1 MNPVAA
7 LDAFLRARQLDA
19 PDVTGLVVALSA
31 GPDSYA
37 LLCAA
42 KQLASDLGFS
52 LRAAHVHHGLHPDA
66 NRWAAL
72 AEQQAAA
79 WQIPLQILRVQVPT
93 QASVEGAARR
103 ARYDAIAALMSES
116 EALLLAHHQ
125 DDQAET
131 LLLRLMRGAGVQGLA
146 AMREQ
151 SLWRSRDAQ
160 LPVMLRWRPWLGQSR
175 YAITSWLN
183 SVSELPVV
191 QDPANIDPRFDR
203 SLLRHQL
210 VPLLQQRWPK
220 VSQLLARSSQQL
232 AQQADALNELSDA
245 LLQRLSGDGKT
256 LDISALN
263 LLSEA
268 SRQAVIARWLQSK
281 GSPTLPYR
289 YWPRVKLELLQAR
302 ADAQPQ
308 LAWAGWSLRRYRE
321 RLYLRHDELIKELP
335 AAINW
340 PNPLEPIEW
349 AGHLWSLNELCPHV
363 SKNDP
368 LLEVSWRIA
377 PRVGGERLLTV
388 LPPSK
393 APLALCDQQSSNCT
407 ISLKNWCQEQGV
419 PPWQRER
426 LVCVWAGEMVVA
438 VHLMPD
444 EA

>member
-1 MNPVAA
+1 MSPVAA

-19 PDVTGLVVALSA
+19 PSITGLVVALSA

-42 KQLASDLGFS
+42 KQAASALDFR
-52 LRAAHVHHGLHPDA
+52 LRAVHVHHGLHPDA
-66 NRWAAL
+66 DSWAML

-79 WQIPLQILRVQVPT
+79 WQIPLQILRVQVPV
-93 QASVEGAARR
+93 QASIEDAARR
-103 ARYDAIAALMSES
+103 ARYDAIATLMNER

-151 SLWRSRDAQ
+151 SLWRSSNTQ
-160 LPVMLRWRPWLGQSR
+160 LPAMLRWRPWLGQAR
-175 YAITSWLN
+175 HAITSWL
-183 SVSELPVV
+183 SSISELPVV
-191 QDPANIDPRFDR
+191 QDPANADPRFDR

-210 VPLLQQRWPK
+210 LPLLQQRWPEA
-220 VSQLLARSSQQL
+220 SQLLARSSQQL
-232 AQQADALNELSDA
+232 AQQADALNELSDD
-245 LLQRLSGDGKT
+245 LLQQLSGDGKT
-256 LDISALN
+256 LDIPALN
-263 LLSEA
+263 ALSEA
-268 SRQAVIARWLQSK
+268 SRQAVIARWLQRK
-281 GSPTLPYR
+281 GAPTLPYR

-321 RLYLRHDELIKELP
+321 RLYLRHDELISELP

-349 AGHLWSLNELCPHV
+349 AGHLWSLNELCPHL
-363 SKNDP
+363 SKNNP
-368 LLEVSWRIA
+368 LLEMPWRIA
-377 PRVGGERLLTV
+377 PRVGGERLI
-388 LPPSK
+388 
-393 APLALCDQQSSNCT
+393 DSNCLDET
-407 ISLKNWCQEQGV
+407 SALNHQQHSISLKNWCQEQSI
-419 PPWQRER
+419 PPWQRDR
-426 LVCVWAGEMVVA
+426 LICIWAGEVVVA
-438 VHLMPD
+438 VHLMAD

>member
-1 MNPVAA
+1 MSPAAA

-19 PDVTGLVVALSA
+19 PGITGLVVALSA

-42 KQLASDLGFS
+42 KQAALALGFR
-52 LRAAHVHHGLHPDA
+52 LRAVHVHHGLHLDA
-66 NRWAAL
+66 DSWAAL

-79 WQIPLQILRVQVPT
+79 WQIPLQTLRVQVPV
-93 QASVEGAARR
+93 QASIEDAARR
-103 ARYDAIAALMSES
+103 ARCDAIATLMNER

-151 SLWRSRDAQ
+151 SLWRSSNTQ
-160 LPVMLRWRPWLGQSR
+160 LPAMLRWRPWLGQAR
-175 YAITSWLN
+175 HAITSWL
-183 SVSELPVV
+183 SSISELPVV
-191 QDPANIDPRFDR
+191 QDPANADPRFDR

-210 VPLLQQRWPK
+210 LPLLQQRWPEA
-220 VSQLLARSSQQL
+220 SQLLARSSQQL
-232 AQQADALNELSDA
+232 AQQADALNELSDD
-245 LLQRLSGDGKT
+245 LLQQLSGDGKT
-256 LDISALN
+256 LDIPALN
-263 LLSEA
+263 ALSEA
-268 SRQAVIARWLQSK
+268 SRQAVIARWLQRK
-281 GSPTLPYR
+281 GAPTLPYR

-321 RLYLRHDELIKELP
+321 RLYLRHDELISELP

-349 AGHLWSLNELCPHV
+349 AGHLWSLNELCPHL
-363 SKNDP
+363 SKNNP
-368 LLEVSWRIA
+368 LLEMPWRIA
-377 PRVGGERLLTV
+377 PRVGGERLI
-388 LPPSK
+388 
-393 APLALCDQQSSNCT
+393 DSNCLDET
-407 ISLKNWCQEQGV
+407 SALNHQQHSISLKNWCQEQSI
-419 PPWQRER
+419 PPWQRDR
-426 LVCVWAGEMVVA
+426 LICIWAGEVVVA
-438 VHLMPD
+438 VHLMAD

>member
-1 MNPVAA
+1 MSPVAA

-19 PDVTGLVVALSA
+19 PSITGLVVALSA

-42 KQLASDLGFS
+42 KHAASALDFR
-52 LRAAHVHHGLHPDA
+52 LRAVHVHHGLHPDA
-66 NRWAAL
+66 DSWAML

-79 WQIPLQILRVQVPT
+79 WQIPLQILRVQVPV
-93 QASVEGAARR
+93 QASIEDAARR

-151 SLWRSRDAQ
+151 SLWRSSNTQ
-160 LPVMLRWRPWLGQSR
+160 LPAMLRWRPWLGQSR
-175 YAITSWLN
+175 QAITSWL
-183 SVSELPVV
+183 SSISELPVV
-191 QDPANIDPRFDR
+191 KDPANADPRFDR

-210 VPLLQQRWPK
+210 LPLLQQRWPEA
-220 VSQLLARSSQQL
+220 SQLLARSSQQL
-232 AQQADALNELSDA
+232 AQQADALNELSDD
-245 LLQRLSGDGKT
+245 LLQQLSGDGKT
-256 LDISALN
+256 LDIPALN
-263 LLSEA
+263 ALSEA
-268 SRQAVIARWLQSK
+268 SRQAVIARWLQCK
-281 GSPTLPYR
+281 GAPALPHR

-321 RLYLRHDELIKELP
+321 RLYLRHDELISELP

-349 AGHLWSLNELCPHV
+349 AGRLWSLNELCPHLNR
-363 SKNDP
+363 NDQ
-368 LLEVSWRIA
+368 LLEMPWRIA
-377 PRVGGERLLTV
+377 PRVGGERLLI
-388 LPPSK
+388 
-393 APLALCDQQSSNCT
+393 DSNCLKEASALNHQQHS
-407 ISLKNWCQEQGV
+407 ISLKNWCQEQSI
-419 PPWQRER
+419 PPWQRDR
-426 LVCVWAGEMVVA
+426 LICIWAGEVVVA
-438 VHLMPD
+438 VHLMAD